1 MWLKTLFLES
11 DRLDG
16 FLAVP
21 FDSCVTL
28 CEPPNLPVPGYP
40 HLENEDDT
48 MYFIDLSALTEL
60 MYLR

>member
-21 FDSCVTL
+21 FGSCVTF
-28 CEPPNLPVPGYP
+28 CEPPSLPVPGYP
-40 HLENEDDT
+40 NLENEDDT
-48 MYFIDLSALTEL
+48 MYFIVCCQH
-60 MYLR
+60 